1 MFRRADRARRRWILP
16 DGSSK
21 LVRMMNRT
29 KRSRLLLVA
38 IAAMIHASGERS
50 SLALAGERASR
61 NPPGAGETTSSS
73 STRLP
78 PSEEAAGQQL
88 EGSPRHREWVNV
100 DVGGTPVRTWIVYPE
115 RKEKAPVVIVIH
127 EIFGLTDWIRGVA
140 DQLAAEGFI
149 AVAPDL
155 ISGKGPNGGGT
166 ESTTGRDEAVKLVT
180 GLRPDEVVARLDAV
194 GAYAVRLPASNG
206 KSATV
211 GFCWGGSTSFA
222 YAVAQPQLDAAV
234 VYYGTA
240 PEDPEA
246 LAAIRAPVLGLYG
259 GSDARVDA
267 TLDATEAAMKA
278 KGKSYERHV
287 FDGAGHGF
295 LRAQG
300 GQDGANQGATDQAWP
315 LTLAFLRKNLQ

>member
-1 MFRRADRARRRWILP
+1 MPR
-16 DGSSK
+16 
-21 LVRMMNRT
+21 
-29 KRSRLLLVA
+29 RLLRYVTTV
-38 IAAMIHASGERS
+38 
-50 SLALAGERASR
+50 LALLALTAQAA
-61 NPPGAGETTSSS
+61 P
-73 STRLP
+73 P
-78 PSEEAAGQQL
+78 PSLPASEDTAKERL
-88 EGSPRHREWVNV
+88 EHSPRHGEFVTV
-100 DVGGTPVRTWIVYPE
+100 DAGGTPVRVWVVYPE
-115 RKEKAPVVIVIH
+115 RKDKAPVVVVIH
-127 EIFGLTDWIRGVA
+127 EIFGLTDWIRAVA
-140 DQLAAEGFI
+140 DQLAADGFI

-155 ISGKGPNGGGT
+155 LSGKAPNGGGT
-166 ESTTGRDEAVKLVT
+166 DAFLSRDDAVKAVSALPRDEVI
-180 GLRPDEVVARLDAV
+180 ARLN
-194 GAYAVRLPASNG
+194 AVRKYGLSLPAATG

-222 YAVAQPQLDAAV
+222 YAVAQPALDAAV

-300 GQDGANQGATDQAWP
+300 GQDGANQRATDQAWP